1 MTVPISN
8 VSRRQVFGATGQT
21 TFAFTFEILNETDIA
36 VYVDDTLKT
45 LTTDYSVT
53 INANGTG
60 TVELNATA
68 TGAAQISIVGD
79 RAIERTSDFTTGG
92 DFFANTLNNELDSL
106 TIFAQQNSEG
116 LERSLRAP
124 ETDPVG
130 LNMTLP
136 RVSERAGKYLAFGS
150 AGEAIG
156 GATNIDISGIQEF
169 TAEISALGG
178 LSAEL
183 TALSDKTA
191 ELTALGSAGMVA
203 NISAV
208 GTIASDV
215 STVAAMTSDVS
226 NLLETTAEIS
236 VVAGLST
243 AVSTFNGIGTADIA
257 TVAGYGT
264 AAITQVAALSS
275 DVTSVAS
282 MSSDITGVLAITADL
297 TNTLSHTAQYTQI
310 LSQSAEITQVASQ
323 SAEITQVFTIQADVT
338 TAATNASAIS
348 SCALNISPIT
358 NTSNNMNHVTA
369 VSTSLSDIQTV
380 ASAVT
385 AVNTVAT
392 NVSATITFANTW
404 YGARSSEPTGSIND
418 GSLYYHQSVSTGQL
432 KVYDNNA
439 WSDAA
444 FEISSS
450 GVLSFEGRTG
460 DINLETADLA
470 VGLGT
475 SAITGITDNS
485 YEPKGRAVAMS
496 LVFS

>member
-21 TFAFTFEILNETDIA
+21 VFSFTFEILDQDDIA
-36 VYVDDTLKT
+36 VFVDDTLKT
-45 LTTDYSVT
+45 ITTDYSVS
-53 INANGTG
+53 INPNGTG
-60 TVELNATA
+60 LVQLNATA
-68 TGAAQISIVGD
+68 VGAAQVSIVGN
-79 RAIERTSDFTTGG
+79 RTIERTSDFTTGG
-92 DFFANTLNNELDSL
+92 DLFANTLNNELDSL
-106 TIFAQQNSEG
+106 TIFAQQNAEG
-116 LERSLRAP
+116 VERALQAP
-124 ETDPVG
+124 ETDPTG

-136 RVSERAGKYLAFGS
+136 RVADRANKYLGFNS
-150 AGEAIG
+150 AGEAV
-156 GATNIDISGIQEF
+156 GAAAQIEIDAIAEL
-169 TAEISALGG
+169 TAEITALGG

-215 STVAAMTSDVS
+215 STVAAMSSDIS
-226 NLLETTAEIS
+226 NVLESTAEIAS
-236 VVAGLST
+236 LGNLST
-243 AVSTFNGIGTADIA
+243 ALSVIGGLNTADISTVAGIGTADIS
-257 TVAGYGT
+257 
-264 AAITQVAALSS
+264 QVAALSA
-275 DVTSVAS
+275 DVTNVAALS
-282 MSSDITGVLAITADL
+282 ADIVNVQTLTADMTGVLGVTSDM
-297 TNTLSHTAQYTQI
+297 TQI
-310 LSQSAEITQVASQ
+310 LSQSADITQVASQ
-323 SAEITQVFTIQADVT
+323 SAEITQVFTIRSDVS

-348 SCALNISPIT
+348 SVALNISPIT
-358 NTSNNMNHVTA
+358 NVSTNMADVTA
-369 VSTSLSDIQTV
+369 VASSLTDITTV
-380 ASAVT
+380 ASANT
-385 AVNTVAT
+385 AINTVAT

-404 YGARSSEPTGSIND
+404 YGAQSSDPTGSIND
-418 GSLYYHQSVSTGQL
+418 GALYYNLTNSQL

-439 WSDAA
+439 WSNAA

-450 GVLSFEGRTG
+450 GVLSFESRTG
-460 DINLETADLA
+460 HINLETADLA